1 MASATLNFKIN
12 KWTKAVIAIIKE
24 YGKLEDSYTR
34 AFDAVI
40 YYTENSSISS
50 NIRTNVE
57 KLNEYL
63 DGCVQSDFTTAL
75 RDFCKLS
82 ESALIDN
89 YSDFRSEL
97 KNRGFFNELEKSYGY
112 VSILEKEE
120 RERMSAY
127 VSVLVK
133 EERERMRQKMEAER
147 RERERLEAERR
158 RKEEEERQRRLE
170 EEKKRREAAEKIR
183 KEIER
188 GRLDE
193 ERNPLKVKAFLMGM
207 LLGLFAIA
215 VSYVLFL
222 SPISVIAKWTVLTWG
237 AKCFYLIG
245 SILGIVLYIVFESL
259 IMSSM
264 YDRDFLNGYLIP
276 IGALV
281 MFWLTYGAYRIFP
294 ILDGWVSY
302 TLFVVFI
309 LLDIF
314 CVIILLTVLADDG
327 FVFYK
332 HDGGEWTSKNQ
343 STFKSLV
350 LAFIGLAITVSF
362 ALLIVSKY
370 DFGHKTIA
378 YHHGEYKELLIKAD
392 ECIANEDYYHAI
404 KYLKQAQ
411 DRKTSEKKRNQ
422 IQSEIVKTQLLLDE
436 QAIIIKSEI
445 KSLLDVFKKIS
456 FKYGRPEDDLK
467 LTQGKLDQLKKITPA
482 DPEIADLQKRLDY
495 HMKRTK

>member
-1 MASATLNFKIN
+1 MANVTLNLKIN

-24 YGKLEDSYTR
+24 YGELEKSYSR
-34 AFDAVI
+34 VFDAII
-40 YYTENSSISS
+40 YYCANSSTPSDIKK
-50 NIRTNVE
+50 NVE
-57 KLNEYL
+57 KLNRYL
-63 DGCVQSDFTTAL
+63 GDCMPSDFTTAL

-89 YSDFRSEL
+89 YSDFRREL

-112 VSILEKEE
+112 VSVLE
-120 RERMSAY
+120 
-127 VSVLVK
+127 K

-170 EEKKRREAAEKIR
+170 AEKKRREAAEKIR

-188 GRLDE
+188 GQLDE
-193 ERNPLKVKAFLMGM
+193 KRNPLKVKAFLMGM

-237 AKCFYLIG
+237 AKCFYLVG

-259 IMSSM
+259 IMFSM
-264 YDRDFLNGYLIP
+264 YDRDFLNGNLIP

-281 MFWLTYGAYRIFP
+281 IFWLTYGAYRIFP

-332 HDGGEWTSKNQ
+332 HDGGEWSSKNQ

-350 LAFIGLAITVSF
+350 LAFIGLAMTVSF

-404 KYLKQAQ
+404 KYLTQAQ

-495 HMKRTK
+495 HIKRTK

>member
-1 MASATLNFKIN
+1 MASATLNLKIN

-40 YYTENSSISS
+40 YYTENSSTSS
-50 NIRTNVE
+50 NIRENIE

-97 KNRGFFNELEKSYGY
+97 KNRGFFNELKNSY
-112 VSILEKEE
+112 
-120 RERMSAY
+120 RY
-127 VSVLVK
+127 VSVLEK

-170 EEKKRREAAEKIR
+170 EEKKRREEAEKIR

-193 ERNPLKVKAFLMGM
+193 ERNPLKVKTFLMSM
-207 LLGLFAIA
+207 LFGLFAIA
-215 VSYVLFL
+215 VSYILFL
-222 SPISVIAKWTVLTWG
+222 SPVSLIAKWTVMTGWQ
-237 AKCFYLIG
+237 CFFYLIG
-245 SILGIVLYIVFESL
+245 SIVGVLLPIAVSCL
-259 IMSSM
+259 IIFGSDWW
-264 YDRDFLNGYLIP
+264 YDDAAAILHVGTFL
-276 IGALV
+276 
-281 MFWLTYGAYRIFP
+281 MFWFTYGAYRIFP
-294 ILDGWVSY
+294 ILDGWVSW
-302 TLFVVFI
+302 TFFVIFILLNIICVFI
-309 LLDIF
+309 LL
-314 CVIILLTVLADDG
+314 VVLDDENLI
-327 FVFYK
+327 FYK
-332 HDGGEWTSKNQ
+332 HDGGEWSHKNQ
-343 STFKSLV
+343 STFKSLA
-350 LAFIGLAITVSF
+350 LAFVGLAITVLL
-362 ALLIVSKY
+362 ALFVVSKY

-378 YHHGEYKELLIKAD
+378 YHRGEYKELLAKAD
-392 ECIANEDYYHAI
+392 ECISNEDYYHAI

-411 DRKTSEKKRNQ
+411 DRKTSERKRNQ
-422 IQSEIVKTQLLLDE
+422 ISSEIARVQSLLDE
-436 QAIIIKSEI
+436 QAVVLKSEI

-467 LTQGKLDQLKKITPA
+467 LTQEKLDLLKKITPA
-482 DPEIADLQKRLDY
+482 DPDIANLQKRLDY
-495 HMKRTK
+495 HIKRTK

>member
-1 MASATLNFKIN
+1 MASATLNLKIN

-24 YGKLEDSYTR
+24 YGKIEDSYVR

-40 YYTENSSISS
+40 YYTENSSTSS
-50 NIRTNVE
+50 SIRENVE

-112 VSILEKEE
+112 VSVLEK
-120 RERMSAY
+120 
-127 VSVLVK
+127 K
-133 EERERMRQKMEAER
+133 ERERMRQKMEAER

-170 EEKKRREAAEKIR
+170 AEKKRREAAEKIR

-188 GRLDE
+188 GQLDE
-193 ERNPLKVKAFLMGM
+193 KRNPLKVKAFLMGM

-222 SPISVIAKWTVLTWG
+222 SPISVTAKWTVLTWG

-259 IMSSM
+259 IMFSM
-264 YDRDFLNGYLIP
+264 YDRDFLNGNLIP

-332 HDGGEWTSKNQ
+332 HDGGEWSSKNQ

-495 HMKRTK
+495 HIKRTK

>member
-1 MASATLNFKIN
+1 MASATLNLKIN

-40 YYTENSSISS
+40 YYTEKSSTSS

-112 VSILEKEE
+112 VSVLE
-120 RERMSAY
+120 
-127 VSVLVK
+127 K

-158 RKEEEERQRRLE
+158 RKEEEERQRCLE

-193 ERNPLKVKAFLMGM
+193 ERNPLKVQTFLMGM
-207 LLGLFAIA
+207 LFGLFAIA
-215 VSYVLFL
+215 VSYILFL
-222 SPISVIAKWTVLTWG
+222 SPISLIAKWTVMTGWQ
-237 AKCFYLIG
+237 CFFYLIG
-245 SILGIVLYIVFESL
+245 SVVGICLPIAISL
-259 IMSSM
+259 LIIFGGDWV
-264 YDRDFLNGYLIP
+264 YDD
-276 IGALV
+276 GAAMLSV
-281 MFWLTYGAYRIFP
+281 STFFMFWFSYGAYRILP
-294 ILDGWVSY
+294 ILDGWVSW
-302 TLFVVFI
+302 TFFVIFI
-309 LLDIF
+309 LLDIL
-314 CVIILLTVLADDG
+314 CVIILLSVLHDDD
-327 FVFYK
+327 FMFYK
-332 HDGGEWTSKNQ
+332 HDGGEWSYKNQ
-343 STFKSLV
+343 LTFKSLA
-350 LAFIGLAITVSF
+350 LAFIGLAITVSL
-362 ALLIVSKY
+362 ALLVVSKH

-495 HMKRTK
+495 HIKRTK